1 MQYGV
6 KGAGLAVL
14 FAVISHAAFA
24 QREVKPPE
32 TFYANAEVL
41 GQDAGASAYVTI
53 HIEKYTDERN
63 RNTMTEAL
71 KTGGYP
77 AFLPALRAAPDIGW
91 VEMNGRKV
99 IARWARQQPTEKG
112 RTISVITE
120 APLAFVGG
128 GAIDAKPRA
137 GYELA
142 VIQMNVDSIGLGSGT
157 MAAAARVKPGGPAGV
172 QIDDYADKP
181 VKLATVR
188 KSYK

>member
-1 MQYGV
+1 MQHGV
-6 KGAGLAVL
+6 KAAGLAIL
-14 FAVISHAAFA
+14 LAVISQAAFA

-32 TFYANAEVL
+32 TFFANAEVL
-41 GQDAGASAYVTI
+41 GTDAGSSAYVTI

-63 RNTMTEAL
+63 RNAMTEAL
-71 KTGGYP
+71 RTGGYP

-99 IARWARQQPTEKG
+99 IARWARQQATEKG
-112 RTISVITE
+112 RTISVVTE

-128 GAIDAKPRA
+128 GSVDAKPRD

-157 MAAAARVKPGGPAGV
+157 MAAAARVRPGGPTGV

-181 VKLATVR
+181 VRLATVR